1 MYAITKRAAD
11 VESLDMGFPGVSMQL
26 LSGDGNTDG
35 LYIITTMAAGAL
47 IPAHSHSG
55 ANEFA
60 YVLSGDFVE
69 AGVSHGPGTC
79 FFGIAGTTHGPH
91 TSTTGCTV
99 LTHFTAPVDFIL
111 APQNS

>member
-1 MYAITKRAAD
+1 MYALTKRVSD
-11 VESLDMGFPGVSMQL
+11 VEPLAMGFPGVSMQL
-26 LSGDGNTDG
+26 LTGDGNTDG
-35 LYIITTMAAGAL
+35 MYVLTTMDAGAL

-79 FFGIAGTTHGPH
+79 FFGIAGTPHGPH
-91 TSTTGCTV
+91 TSKTGCTL
-99 LTHFTAPVDFIL
+99 LTHFTAPVDFVI
-111 APQNS
+111 APQS